1 LRGLRV
7 VGKRKCRGN
16 SQRYFLIFACVLA
29 TAWLASA
36 SSSCLAQ
43 TAKLSLSTGA
53 LPPIASSAGH
63 PGFIEELARAA
74 FGRVGIEVEV
84 ITVPTGRSLI
94 NVNAGI
100 DDGDIFRV
108 AGAEADYPNLIRIP
122 EKTLDTDFVAYTK
135 RSDIKIRS
143 WTDLQPYSVAFAA
156 GWRPY
161 ELNVQ
166 GVKELT
172 KTPSISELPQL
183 LEKGRADII
192 LMDRW
197 QGQWAVRQSG
207 YKFRVLE
214 PPLVR
219 FEMFMYLNK
228 KHAALVPKVAKALAD
243 MKADGSY
250 QRLYDQY
257 LKPLDTR

>member
-1 LRGLRV
+1 ML
-7 VGKRKCRGN
+7 GKSN
-16 SQRYFLIFACVLA
+16 SRLVIIACALFAA
-29 TAWLASA
+29 GWISG
-36 SSSCLAQ
+36 SCLAQ
-43 TAKLSLSTGA
+43 TARLSLSTGA
-53 LPPIASSAGH
+53 LPPITASPGH
-63 PGFIEELARAA
+63 PGFIDELAREA
-74 FGRVGIEVEV
+74 FGRIGIEVDV

-108 AGAEADYPNLIRIP
+108 AGAEKDFPNVIRIP
-122 EKTLDTDFVAYTK
+122 EKTLDTEFVVYTK
-135 RSDIKIRS
+135 RADIKIRN
-143 WTDLQPYSVAFAA
+143 WEDLKPYAVAFAA

-161 ELNVQ
+161 ELNVK

-172 KTPSISELPQL
+172 KTTSINELPGL
-183 LEKGRADII
+183 LEKGRVDLI

-197 QGQWAVRQSG
+197 QGQWVVRQSG

-219 FEMFMYLNK
+219 FDMFMYLNK

-250 QRLYDQY
+250 QKLFDRY
-257 LKPLDTR
+257 LQPLDTR